1 MFLNAFQ
8 HRHPNLS
15 AKSTRLVFKATIFH
29 GPGSSEDQ
37 RILIGTDDKG
47 HWDVLWV
54 ASDWLEG
61 KHPLAWVAKG
71 NLRGRALWIGLV
83 HAWFQGSKNGE
94 DASAPPFDEFR
105 SAKHAL
111 LDGDAVQ
118 AIIEQVWPEDRD
130 ESSPRSSSETSMP
143 TSTKPK
149 SLSPIQSSD
158 DKLSLQHGLD
168 LRELTASAIRWG
180 SNLTPTDLDYLD
192 DQGL

>member
-1 MFLNAFQ
+1 MFLTAFQ

-47 HWDVLWV
+47 RWDVLWV

-71 NLRGRALWIGLV
+71 NLRGRALRVGLV

-111 LDGDAVQ
+111 LDEDAVQ
-118 AIIEQVWPEDRD
+118 AIIEQVWPEVRDR
-130 ESSPRSSSETSMP
+130 SNPNSSSETSTP
-143 TSTKPK
+143 TSTNKE
-149 SLSPIQSSD
+149 SPTQSSD
-158 DKLSLQHGLD
+158 DKLPLQRGFNLQEAT
-168 LRELTASAIRWG
+168 RSAILWG
-180 SNLTPTDLDYLD
+180 SSLTPTDLEYLD

>member
-1 MFLNAFQ
+1 MFLTAFQ

-47 HWDVLWV
+47 RWDVLWV

-71 NLRGRALWIGLV
+71 NLRGRALRVGLV

-94 DASAPPFDEFR
+94 DASAPPFDEFT

-111 LDGDAVQ
+111 LDASAVQ

-130 ESSPRSSSETSMP
+130 ESNQRSSSETSMP
-143 TSTKPK
+143 TSTNKE
-149 SLSPIQSSD
+149 SPTQSSD
-158 DKLSLQHGLD
+158 EQLPLQRGLD
-168 LRELTASAIRWG
+168 LRELTASAILWG
-180 SNLTPTDLDYLD
+180 SSLTPEALEYLE

>member
-1 MFLNAFQ
+1 MFLTAFQ

-47 HWDVLWV
+47 RWDVLWV

-71 NLRGRALWIGLV
+71 NLRGRALRVGLV

-111 LDGDAVQ
+111 LDEDAVQ
-118 AIIEQVWPEDRD
+118 AIIEQVWPEVRDR
-130 ESSPRSSSETSMP
+130 SNPNSSSETSTP
-143 TSTKPK
+143 TSTNKE
-149 SLSPIQSSD
+149 SPTQSSD
-158 DKLSLQHGLD
+158 DKLPLQRGFNLQEAT
-168 LRELTASAIRWG
+168 RSAILWG
-180 SNLTPTDLDYLD
+180 SSLTPGDLDYLD
-192 DQGL
+192 RMGL

>member
-1 MFLNAFQ
+1 MFLTAFQ

-47 HWDVLWV
+47 RWDVLWV

-71 NLRGRALWIGLV
+71 NLRGRALRVGLV

-111 LDGDAVQ
+111 LDEDAVQ
-118 AIIEQVWPEDRD
+118 AIIEQVWPEVRDR
-130 ESSPRSSSETSMP
+130 SNPNSSSETSTP
-143 TSTKPK
+143 TSTNKE
-149 SLSPIQSSD
+149 SPTQSSD
-158 DKLSLQHGLD
+158 EQLPLQRGFN
-168 LRELTASAIRWG
+168 LREATASAILWG
-180 SNLTPTDLDYLD
+180 SSLTPGDLDYLD
-192 DQGL
+192 RMGL

>member
-15 AKSTRLVFKATIFH
+15 AKSTRLVFKATSFH

-71 NLRGRALWIGLV
+71 NLRGRALWVGLV

-94 DASAPPFDEFR
+94 DASAPPFDEFT

-111 LDGDAVQ
+111 LDASAVQ

-130 ESSPRSSSETSMP
+130 GSNSNSSSETSTK
-143 TSTKPK
+143 TSTTPN
-149 SLSPIQSSD
+149 SPIQSSE
-158 DKLSLQHGLD
+158 DKLPLQRGLD
-168 LRELTASAIRWG
+168 LQELTASAILWG
-180 SNLTPTDLDYLD
+180 SNLTPEALEYLD